1 MANIFRTSNINTK
14 TPRTTNRFTLRF
26 ESIQQIMTRARDLT
40 AAGNAAGN
48 RFSRLT
54 AAAGGVGVIS
64 NNLELSLASVTI
76 PSVEI
81 EVADVY
87 RFNDSVKHVTRFAS
101 MQDMTA
107 TFYDYI
113 DGSASA
119 IMQIWHGLVGDKE
132 TGAINFKSQYIA
144 QAALYDFGPMTP
156 SSTEDFPS
164 DSSVE
169 RPLAQ
174 YAIRNVYPRS
184 IELGDF
190 SYESA
195 EVRKITVQ
203 FACDGVYPVLYRTDS
218 RTTTA

>member
-26 ESIQQIMTRARDLT
+26 ESIQQIMQRAQSLT

-48 RFSRLT
+48 RFARLT

-81 EVADVY
+81 EVSDVY
-87 RFNDSVKHVTRFAS
+87 RFNDSVKHVTRFAP

-119 IMQIWHGLVGDKE
+119 IIQIWHGLVGDKE
-132 TGAINFKSQYIA
+132 TGAINFKSQYIT
-144 QAALYDFGPMTP
+144 QAKLYDFGPMTP

-164 DSSVE
+164 NSSVE
-169 RPLAQ
+169 APIAT
-174 YAIRNVYPRS
+174 YSIRNVYPRS

-203 FACDGVYPVLYRTDS
+203 FACDGVYPDSYRTDS